1 VEVIVIDMY
10 KPHPED
16 CAIRQEGGPC
26 TCGYEEWLDELAH
39 DEWLEEIAGEQAEDE
54 RSSTIA

>member
-1 VEVIVIDMY
+1 VIDMY

-54 RSSTIA
+54 RSSAIA